1 MNLEY
6 SHKPNYFFFAQ
17 TFIRYL
23 ESHVKKH
30 PNDVNLEL
38 EGVQIYDLFRQDLAA
53 TTTNL
58 EAILSIADEY
68 SVQTPQGSQALIQ
81 QYHIHADANRLSLV
95 FNADAVASLVAGEP
109 IAEPDATL
117 YR

>member
-6 SHKPNYFFFAQ
+6 AHKPNYFFFAQ
-17 TFIRYL
+17 TLIRYV
-23 ESHVKKH
+23 ETHIHKH
-30 PNDVNLEL
+30 PDQHHAEF
-38 EGVQIYDLFRQDLAA
+38 EGAQIYDLFRQDFAA

-68 SVQTPQGSQALIQ
+68 WVQTPQGPQNLIQ
-81 QYHIHADANRLSLV
+81 KYQIHADANRLSLE
-95 FNADAVASLVAGEP
+95 FHPDAVSSLLAGAA